1 MNEAGVLG
9 KFVPEFGRI
18 VVGVQ
23 KSFETLNPLG
33 GIEELLMRGD
43 DLVDLKLQTKR
54 PAGGAGGKKGG
65 KKGR

>member
-1 MNEAGVLG
+1 AILG
-9 KFVPEFGRI
+9 REVRSAKDFAKLLDKAVEESASREVI
-18 VVGVQ
+18 IKVQ
-23 KSFETLNPLG
+23 
-33 GIEELLMRGD
+33 RGD